1 MFHTKHFKCRQK
13 SRALD
18 AEIENLILQ
27 YGEWKHKQGAIF
39 VRILDREAT
48 GQIDE
53 LLLKRARGWVIL
65 LSHDSE
71 ELITCY
77 REHNA
82 SPKRSGGMKHP
93 PDDEEYDFEND
104 AA

>member
-1 MFHTKHFKCRQK
+1 MFQTKHFKCRQK
-13 SRALD
+13 CRALD
-18 AEIENLILQ
+18 SEIEGLILQ

-53 LLLKRARGWVIL
+53 LLLERARGWVIL
-65 LSHDSE
+65 LSQDSE
-71 ELITCY
+71 ALITCY
-77 REHNA
+77 REHCTQ
-82 SPKRSGGMKHP
+82 PRRSGAMNPP